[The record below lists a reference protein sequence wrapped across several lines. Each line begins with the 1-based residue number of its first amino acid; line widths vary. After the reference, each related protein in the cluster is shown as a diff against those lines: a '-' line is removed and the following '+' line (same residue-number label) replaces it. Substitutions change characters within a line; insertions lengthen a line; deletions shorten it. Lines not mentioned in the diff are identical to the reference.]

1 MEKPSQSCLCGILT
15 NAPVSSVK
23 TMPLLPSNIHL
34 PVTEILEELKSTFS
48 RHHEVILQAPPG
60 AGKTSLV
67 PLALSAEPW
76 LGHKK
81 ILMLEPRRI
90 ATRAAAHRMAD
101 LIREPVGQ
109 TVGYRMRL
117 DTKVSLNTK
126 IEVITEGILTRML
139 QEDPSLANVGLV
151 IFDEFHERSLDA
163 DLALALCLKGR
174 SLFREDDPLKVLIMS
189 ATLDSQKLE
198 ELTAAP
204 VISSEGKQYPV
215 DIVYGKSSQPK
226 DSLHDKAVTATLT
239 ALADNPDS
247 SILVFLPGQGEIRR
261 VEDSLAIELQSRKI
275 RGVHL
280 RTLYGN
286 LSLEAQQAAIAPVP
300 VAGERKVVLATNIAE
315 TSLTIEG
322 VDVVIDSGFA
332 REPVFDPASGMTRLH
347 TRKISQASSIQRM
360 GRAGRL
366 RPGKCYR
373 LWSKSQ
379 QDQMAPHATPEILN
393 ADLTP
398 VALQLFQ
405 WGINDPMDL
414 AWLDPPGSGP
424 WLQAVSLL
432 MKLGAIVQGD
442 NGLRLSNH
450 GIQMAGL
457 AAHPR
462 LAHML
467 ICGQSIGQAS
477 TASLLASILS
487 DRDPFGRENPD
498 MNERLD
504 ILSGK
509 SKCPN
514 QHRGWFRRAHQ
525 LAEQF
530 IGQIRGLKKE
540 LPAQSLKSDQVLGYL
555 IACAYPDRIARRR
568 HAGGFQLSNG
578 RGVSI
583 AGSHVL
589 GKSKWLA
596 VAEAG
601 GMARSISDMIQSAA
615 TLDETLF
622 ESLLADQIVNNT
634 IVEWDSK
641 AKRFIAE
648 QREQIGSLVL
658 SCSKLAKVPA
668 DAKQEALI
676 KYVQA
681 SGLETLPFTPELRQW
696 QARVELVRTT
706 TGNKAWPEVSNEHLL
721 ATMNDW
727 LGPYLDPI
735 NLLSHFK
742 KLDLKSI
749 LTALLTWEQNQQL
762 NILAPQRLQVP
773 SGSSYALD
781 YTTTPPVLAVKL
793 QEMFGCRDTPAV
805 LNGRVS
811 LTVHLLSPAGRPV
824 QVTQDLAG
832 FWASSYQDVRKEM
845 KGRYPKHSWPEDPQN
860 AVPTRGTKPRRMS

>member
-1 MEKPSQSCLCGILT
+1 MS
-15 NAPVSSVK
+15 
-23 TMPLLPSNIHL
+23 LLPSNIHL
-34 PVTEILEELKSTFS
+34 PITEILEELKSIL
-48 RHHEVILQAPPG
+48 RRDHEAILQAPPG
-60 AGKTSLV
+60 AGKTSII
-67 PLALSAEPW
+67 PLALVTEPW
-76 LGHKK
+76 LGQKK

-101 LIREPVGQ
+101 LLNEAVGK

-117 DTKVSLNTK
+117 DTKVSSDTK

-139 QEDPSLANVGLV
+139 QEDPSLADVGLV

-189 ATLDSQKLE
+189 ATLDSKKLE
-198 ELTAAP
+198 ELTKAS
-204 VISSEGKQYPV
+204 VVRSEGKQYPV
-215 DIVYGKSSQPK
+215 DIIYGQSSQPR
-226 DSLHDKAVTATLT
+226 DSIHDKTVMAVLR

-261 VEDSLAIELQSRKI
+261 VDDSLAIELQSRKI
-275 RGVHL
+275 GGVHL

-300 VAGERKVVLATNIAE
+300 NPGERKIVLATNIAE

-347 TRKISQASSIQRM
+347 TRKISQASSTQRM

-398 VALQLFQ
+398 VALQLLQ

-424 WLQAVSLL
+424 WQQAIALL
-432 MKLGAIVQGD
+432 IQLGAIIKND
-442 NGLRLSNH
+442 NGLRLSDH
-450 GIQMAGL
+450 GNQMASL

-462 LAHML
+462 LGHML
-467 ICGQSIGQAS
+467 LCGQSIGQAN

-487 DRDPFGRENPD
+487 DRDPLGRNTPD
-498 MNERLD
+498 MNERLR
-504 ILSGK
+504 ILK
-509 SKCPN
+509 RQSKCPN
-514 QHRGWFRRAHQ
+514 QHQSWFRRSHQ

-530 IGQIRGLKKE
+530 SAQISALKINSR
-540 LPAQSLKSDQVLGYL
+540 AQSVKEHQVLGYL

-568 HAGGFQLSNG
+568 HSGGFQLSNG
-578 RGVSI
+578 RGVTI
-583 AGSHVL
+583 TDNHVL

-601 GMARSISDMIQSAA
+601 GMARSTSDMIHSAA

-622 ESLLADQIVNNT
+622 ESLLADQVVDNT
-634 IVEWDSK
+634 RVEWDSK
-641 AKRFIAE
+641 SKRFIAE
-648 QREQIGSLVL
+648 KRQQIGELIL
-658 SCSKLAKVPA
+658 SSSKLSKVPT
-668 DAKQEALI
+668 DAKQDALI
-676 KYVQA
+676 KTIQSA
-681 SGLETLPFTPELRQW
+681 GLEILPFTPELRQW
-696 QARVELVRTT
+696 QARVELVRNTI
-706 TGNKAWPEVSNEHLL
+706 GNKTWPEVSDKHLL
-721 ATMNDW
+721 ASLSKW
-727 LGPYLDPI
+727 LGPYLEPI

-749 LTALLTWEQNQQL
+749 LTALLTWEQKQQL
-762 NILAPQRLQVP
+762 DSLAPQRLQVP

-781 YTTTPPVLAVKL
+781 YTKTPPVLAVKL
-793 QEMFGCRDTPAV
+793 QEMFGCVETPTV
-805 LNGRVS
+805 INGQTS
-811 LTVHLLSPAGRPV
+811 LTVHLLSPAGRPL
-824 QVTQDLAG
+824 QITQDLAG
-832 FWASSYQDVRKEM
+832 FWNTSYQDVRKDM
-845 KGRYPKHSWPEDPQN
+845 KGRYPKHSWPEDPHN
-860 AVPTRGTKPRRMS
+860 AIPTRKTKPRPMR

>member
-1 MEKPSQSCLCGILT
+1 M
-15 NAPVSSVK
+15 NDPVSAIK
-23 TMPLLPSNIHL
+23 TMPLLSSNIHL
-34 PVTEILEELKSTFS
+34 PVTEILEELKSTFNL
-48 RHHEVILQAPPG
+48 HHEVILQAPPG

-67 PLALSAEPW
+67 PLALVGEAW
-76 LGHKK
+76 LGLKK

-90 ATRAAAHRMAD
+90 ATRAAAYRMAD
-101 LIREPVGQ
+101 LINESVGQ

-117 DTKVSLNTK
+117 DTKVSSNTK

-139 QEDPSLANVGLV
+139 QEDPSLADVGLV

-198 ELTAAP
+198 ELTGAP
-204 VISSEGKQYPV
+204 VVRSEGKQYPV

-226 DSLHDKAVTATLT
+226 DSLHDKTVMATLR

-261 VEDSLAIELQSRKI
+261 VENSLTIELQSRKI
-275 RGVHL
+275 SGVHL

-286 LSLEAQQAAIAPVP
+286 LSLEAQQAAIASVP
-300 VAGERKVVLATNIAE
+300 KAGERKIVLATNIAE

-332 REPVFDPASGMTRLH
+332 REPVFDPGSGMTRLH

-405 WGINDPMDL
+405 WGINDPTDL

-432 MKLGAIVQGD
+432 VKLGAIVEGD
-442 NGLRLSNH
+442 NGPRLSNH
-450 GIQMAGL
+450 GIKMAGL

-467 ICGQSIGQAS
+467 ICGHSIGQAS
-477 TASLLASILS
+477 NASLLASILS
-487 DRDPFGRENPD
+487 DRDPFGRDTPD

-504 ILSGK
+504 ILLGK

-530 IGQIRGLKKE
+530 SGQISGLKIE
-540 LPAQSLKSDQVLGYL
+540 TPAHSIKSDHVLGYL

-583 AGSHVL
+583 AGNHAL

-601 GMARSISDMIQSAA
+601 GMARSTSDLIQSAA
-615 TLDETLF
+615 ALDEALF
-622 ESLLADQIVNNT
+622 DSLLADQIVNNT
-634 IVEWDSK
+634 LVEWDSK
-641 AKRFIAE
+641 TKRFIAE

-676 KYVQA
+676 KYVQT

-706 TGNKAWPEVSNEHLL
+706 IGDKAWPEVSNEHLL
-721 ATMNDW
+721 ASMSDW
-727 LGPYLDPI
+727 LGPYLEPI

-749 LTALLTWEQNQQL
+749 LTAILTWEQNQQL
-762 NILAPQRLQVP
+762 NVLAPQRLQVP

-793 QEMFGCRDTPAV
+793 QEMFGCIDTPAV

-860 AVPTRGTKPRRMS
+860 AVPTRGTKPRRKS

>member
-1 MEKPSQSCLCGILT
+1 
-15 NAPVSSVK
+15 
-23 TMPLLPSNIHL
+23 MPLLATNIHL
-34 PVTEILEELKSTFS
+34 PVTEILEELKSTLK
-48 RHHEVILQAPPG
+48 RCHEAILQAPPG

-67 PLALSAEPW
+67 PLALLAEPW

-101 LIREPVGQ
+101 LLHESVGH

-117 DTKVSLNTK
+117 DTRVSSHTK

-139 QEDPSLANVGLV
+139 QSDPSLDDVGLV

-174 SLFREDDPLKVLIMS
+174 SLFREEDPLKVLIMS
-189 ATLDSQKLE
+189 ATLDSHKLA
-198 ELTAAP
+198 ELTKAP
-204 VISSEGKQYPV
+204 IVRSEGKQYPV
-215 DIVYGKSSQPK
+215 DIVYGKSSQVK
-226 DSLHDKAVTATLT
+226 DSISDRTVTATLR

-261 VEDSLAIELQSRKI
+261 VEDSLGIELLSRKVS
-275 RGVHL
+275 GVQL

-286 LSLEAQQAAIAPVP
+286 LSLEAQQAAIAPVANP
-300 VAGERKVVLATNIAE
+300 GERKIVLATNIAE

-332 REPVFDPASGMTRLH
+332 RQPVFDPTTGMTRLH

-379 QDQMAPHATPEILN
+379 QDQMASHATPEILN

-398 VALQLFQ
+398 LALQLLQ
-405 WGINDPMDL
+405 WGINDPKELD
-414 AWLDPPGSGP
+414 WLDPPGNGP

-432 MKLGAIVQGD
+432 MKLGAVTKND
-442 NGLRLSNH
+442 NGLQLTDH
-450 GIQMAGL
+450 GTQMAGL

-467 ICGQSIGQAS
+467 ICGQSIGQKN

-487 DRDPFGRENPD
+487 DRDPFGRDTPD

-504 ILSGK
+504 MLLGK

-514 QHRGWFRRAHQ
+514 QHRGWLHRSHQ
-525 LAEQF
+525 LAQQF
-530 IGQIRGLKKE
+530 SSQINGLKINTA
-540 LPAQSLKSDQVLGYL
+540 AQPIKSHQVTGYL
-555 IACAYPDRIARRR
+555 IACAYPDRIARLRN
-568 HAGGFQLSNG
+568 AGGYQLSNG
-578 RGVSI
+578 RGISI
-583 AGSHVL
+583 AVNHSL

-601 GMARSISDMIQSAA
+601 GMARSKGDMIHSAA

-622 ESLLADQIVNNT
+622 ESLLADQVVRHT
-634 IVEWDSK
+634 IAEWDSK
-641 AKRFIAE
+641 TKRFVAE
-648 QREQIGSLVL
+648 QRQQIGALVL
-658 SCSKLAKVPA
+658 SRSKLAKVPTE
-668 DAKQEALI
+668 AKRAALI
-676 KYVQA
+676 KTIQT
-681 SGLETLPFTPELRQW
+681 SGLETLPFTAELRQW

-706 TGNKAWPEVSNEHLL
+706 TGDKAWPDVSNQQLL
-721 ATMNDW
+721 ASMDDW
-727 LGPYLDPI
+727 LAPYLEPI

-749 LTALLTWEQNQQL
+749 LTALLTWEQSQQL
-762 NILAPQRLQVP
+762 NALAPPRLQVP
-773 SGSSYALD
+773 SGSSYAID

-793 QEMFGCRDTPAV
+793 QEMFGCVDTPTV
-805 LNGRVS
+805 INGQIAI
-811 LTVHLLSPAGRPV
+811 TVHLLSPAGRPL

-832 FWASSYQDVRKEM
+832 FWDTSYQEVRKEM
-845 KGRYPKHSWPEDPQN
+845 KGRYPKHPWPEDPRN
-860 AVPTRGTKPRRMS
+860 SAPTKWTKSRRKS

>member
-1 MEKPSQSCLCGILT
+1 M
-15 NAPVSSVK
+15 NDPVSAIK
-23 TMPLLPSNIHL
+23 TMPLLSSNIHL
-34 PVTEILEELKSTFS
+34 PVTEILEELKSTFNL
-48 RHHEVILQAPPG
+48 HHEVILQAPPG

-67 PLALSAEPW
+67 PLALLGEAW
-76 LGHKK
+76 LGLKK

-90 ATRAAAHRMAD
+90 ATRAAAYRMAD
-101 LIREPVGQ
+101 LINESVGQ

-117 DTKVSLNTK
+117 DTKVSSNTK

-139 QEDPSLANVGLV
+139 QEDPSLADVGLV

-198 ELTAAP
+198 ELTGAP
-204 VISSEGKQYPV
+204 VVRSEGKQYPV

-226 DSLHDKAVTATLT
+226 DSLHDKTVMATLR

-261 VEDSLAIELQSRKI
+261 VENSLTIELQSRKI
-275 RGVHL
+275 SGVHL

-286 LSLEAQQAAIAPVP
+286 LSLEAQQAAIASVP
-300 VAGERKVVLATNIAE
+300 KAGERKIVLATNIAE

-332 REPVFDPASGMTRLH
+332 REPVFDPGSGMTRLH

-405 WGINDPMDL
+405 WGINDPTDL

-432 MKLGAIVQGD
+432 VKLGAIVEGD
-442 NGLRLSNH
+442 NGPRLSNH
-450 GIQMAGL
+450 GIKMAGL

-467 ICGQSIGQAS
+467 ICGHSIGQAS
-477 TASLLASILS
+477 NASLLASILS
-487 DRDPFGRENPD
+487 DRDPFGRDTPD

-504 ILSGK
+504 ILLGK

-530 IGQIRGLKKE
+530 SGQISGLKIE
-540 LPAQSLKSDQVLGYL
+540 TPAHSIKSDHVLGYL

-583 AGSHVL
+583 AGNHAL

-601 GMARSISDMIQSAA
+601 GMARSTSDLIQSAA
-615 TLDETLF
+615 ALDEALF
-622 ESLLADQIVNNT
+622 DSLLADQIVNNT
-634 IVEWDSK
+634 LVEWDSK
-641 AKRFIAE
+641 TKRFIAE

-676 KYVQA
+676 KYVQT

-706 TGNKAWPEVSNEHLL
+706 IGDKAWPEVSNEHLL
-721 ATMNDW
+721 ASMSDW
-727 LGPYLDPI
+727 LGPYLEPI

-749 LTALLTWEQNQQL
+749 LTAILTWEQNQQL
-762 NILAPQRLQVP
+762 NVLAPQRLQVP

-793 QEMFGCRDTPAV
+793 QEMFGCIDTPAV

-860 AVPTRGTKPRRMS
+860 AVPTRGTKPRRKS

>member
-1 MEKPSQSCLCGILT
+1 MTE
-15 NAPVSSVK
+15 PVASIK
-23 TMPLLPSNIHL
+23 TMPLLPANIHL
-34 PVTEILEELKSTFS
+34 PVTDILEELKSTLVD
-48 RHHEVILQAPPG
+48 RHEAILQAPPG

-67 PLALSAEPW
+67 PLALVGESW
-76 LGHKK
+76 LGDKK

-101 LIREPVGQ
+101 LIQEPVGQ

-117 DTKVSLNTK
+117 DTKVSRHTK

-139 QEDPSLANVGLV
+139 QEDPSLVDVGLV

-198 ELTAAP
+198 ELTGAP
-204 VISSEGKQYPV
+204 VIESEGKKYQV
-215 DIVYGKSSQPK
+215 DIIYGKASSPK
-226 DSLHDKAVTATLT
+226 DPISDKTVAATLN
-239 ALADNPDS
+239 ALTDNPNS

-261 VEDSLAIELQSRKI
+261 VEDSLVLELHSRKI
-275 RGVHL
+275 SDVQL

-286 LSLEAQQAAIAPVP
+286 LSLEAQQAAIAPAQN
-300 VAGERKVVLATNIAE
+300 AGERKIVLATNIAE

-322 VDVVIDSGFA
+322 VDVVIDTGLA
-332 REPVFDPASGMTRLH
+332 REPVFDPTSGMTRLH
-347 TRKISQASSIQRM
+347 TRKISQASSTQRM

-398 VALQLFQ
+398 LALQLLQ
-405 WGINDPMDL
+405 WGIDDPKEL

-424 WLQAVSLL
+424 WQQAVSLL
-432 MKLGAIVQGD
+432 MKLGALVKSD
-442 NGLRLSNH
+442 HGLRLSDH
-450 GIQMAGL
+450 GTQMAKL

-467 ICGQSIGQAS
+467 LCGKSIGQGGK
-477 TASLLASILS
+477 ASLLASILS
-487 DRDPFGRENPD
+487 DRDPFGRDTPD

-504 ILSGK
+504 ILLGK
-509 SKCPN
+509 AKCPN
-514 QHRGWFRRAHQ
+514 QHRGWYRRSHQ

-530 IGQIRGLKKE
+530 SEQIDGLKIE
-540 LPAQSLKSDQVLGYL
+540 SPAQLLQSDQVTGYL

-568 HAGGFQLSNG
+568 HAGGFQLANG

-583 AGSHVL
+583 AGNHAL

-601 GMARSISDMIQSAA
+601 GMAKSTSDMIHSAA
-615 TLDETLF
+615 TLDEALF
-622 ESLLADQIVNNT
+622 ESILADQVVENT
-634 IVEWDSK
+634 IVEWNGK
-641 AKRFIAE
+641 TKRFVAE
-648 QREQIGSLVL
+648 QRQQVGALVL
-658 SCSKLAKVPA
+658 STSKLEKVPA
-668 DAKQEALI
+668 EAKIEALI
-676 KYVQA
+676 KHIQT
-681 SGLETLPFTPELRQW
+681 SGLEVLPFTPGLRQW
-696 QARVELVRTT
+696 QARVELVRIT
-706 TGNKAWPEVSNEHLL
+706 TGNKDWPEVSDEQLL
-721 ATMNDW
+721 ASMDDW
-727 LGPYLDPI
+727 LAPYLEPI

-749 LTALLTWEQNQQL
+749 LSALLTWEQNQQL
-762 NILAPQRLQVP
+762 NVLAPQRFQLP
-773 SGSSYALD
+773 SGSSYTLD

-793 QEMFGCRDTPAV
+793 QEMFGCVDTPAV
-805 LNGRVS
+805 VS
-811 LTVHLLSPAGRPV
+811 GQVPLTVHLLSPAGRPL

-832 FWASSYQDVRKEM
+832 FWATSYHDVRKEM
-845 KGRYPKHSWPEDPQN
+845 LGRYPKHPWPEDPQN
-860 AVPTRGTKPRRMS
+860 AVPTKRTKPRGKN

>member
-1 MEKPSQSCLCGILT
+1 MTE
-15 NAPVSSVK
+15 PVASIK
-23 TMPLLPSNIHL
+23 TMPLLPANIHL
-34 PVTEILEELKSTFS
+34 PVTDILEELKSTLVD
-48 RHHEVILQAPPG
+48 RHEAILQAPPG

-67 PLALSAEPW
+67 PLALVEESW
-76 LGHKK
+76 LGDKK

-101 LIREPVGQ
+101 LIQEPVGQ

-117 DTKVSLNTK
+117 DTKVSRHTK

-139 QEDPSLANVGLV
+139 QEDPSLVDVGLV

-198 ELTAAP
+198 ELTGAP
-204 VISSEGKQYPV
+204 VIESEGKKYQV
-215 DIVYGKSSQPK
+215 DIIYGKASPPK
-226 DSLHDKAVTATLT
+226 DPISDKTVAATLN
-239 ALADNPDS
+239 ALTDNPNS

-261 VEDSLAIELQSRKI
+261 VEDSLVLELHSRKI
-275 RGVHL
+275 SDVQL

-286 LSLEAQQAAIAPVP
+286 LSLEAQQAAIAPVQN
-300 VAGERKVVLATNIAE
+300 AGERKIVLATNIAE

-322 VDVVIDSGFA
+322 VDVVIDTGLA
-332 REPVFDPASGMTRLH
+332 REPVFDPTSGMTRLH
-347 TRKISQASSIQRM
+347 TRKISQASSTQRM

-398 VALQLFQ
+398 LALQLLQ
-405 WGINDPMDL
+405 WGIDDPKEL

-424 WLQAVSLL
+424 WQQAVSLL
-432 MKLGAIVQGD
+432 MKLGALVKSD
-442 NGLRLSNH
+442 HGLRLSDH
-450 GIQMAGL
+450 GTQMAKL

-467 ICGQSIGQAS
+467 LCGKSIGQGGK
-477 TASLLASILS
+477 ASLLASILS
-487 DRDPFGRENPD
+487 DRDPFGRDTPD

-504 ILSGK
+504 ILLRK
-509 SKCPN
+509 AKCPN
-514 QHRGWFRRAHQ
+514 QHRGWYRRSHQ

-530 IGQIRGLKKE
+530 SEQIDGLKIE
-540 LPAQSLKSDQVLGYL
+540 SPAQLLQSDQVTGYL

-568 HAGGFQLSNG
+568 HAGGFQLANG

-583 AGSHVL
+583 AGNHAL

-601 GMARSISDMIQSAA
+601 GMAKSTSDMIHSAA
-615 TLDETLF
+615 TLDEALF
-622 ESLLADQIVNNT
+622 ESILADQVVENT
-634 IVEWDSK
+634 IVEWNGK
-641 AKRFIAE
+641 TKRFVAE
-648 QREQIGSLVL
+648 QRQQVGALVL
-658 SCSKLAKVPA
+658 STSKLEKVPA
-668 DAKQEALI
+668 EAKIEALI
-676 KYVQA
+676 KHIQT
-681 SGLETLPFTPELRQW
+681 SGLEVLPFTPGLRQW
-696 QARVELVRTT
+696 QARVELVRIT
-706 TGNKAWPEVSNEHLL
+706 TGNKDWPEVSDEQLL
-721 ATMNDW
+721 ASMDDW
-727 LGPYLDPI
+727 LAPYLEPI

-749 LTALLTWEQNQQL
+749 LSALLTWEQNQQL
-762 NILAPQRLQVP
+762 NVLAPQRFQVP
-773 SGSSYALD
+773 SGSSYTLD

-793 QEMFGCRDTPAV
+793 QEMFGCVDTPAV
-805 LNGRVS
+805 VS
-811 LTVHLLSPAGRPV
+811 GQVPLTVHLLSPAGRPL

-832 FWASSYQDVRKEM
+832 FWATSYHDVRKEM
-845 KGRYPKHSWPEDPQN
+845 MGRYPKHPWPEDPQN
-860 AVPTRGTKPRRMS
+860 AAPTKRTKPRGKN

>member
-1 MEKPSQSCLCGILT
+1 MTE
-15 NAPVSSVK
+15 PVASIK
-23 TMPLLPSNIHL
+23 TMPLLPANIHL
-34 PVTEILEELKSTFS
+34 PVTDILEELKSTLVDL
-48 RHHEVILQAPPG
+48 HEAILQAPPG

-67 PLALSAEPW
+67 PLALVGESW
-76 LGHKK
+76 LGDKK

-101 LIREPVGQ
+101 LIQEPVGQ

-117 DTKVSLNTK
+117 DTKVSRHTK

-139 QEDPSLANVGLV
+139 QEDPSLVDVGLV

-198 ELTAAP
+198 ELTGAP
-204 VISSEGKQYPV
+204 VIESEGKKYQV
-215 DIVYGKSSQPK
+215 DIIYGKASPPK
-226 DSLHDKAVTATLT
+226 DPISDKTVAATLN
-239 ALADNPDS
+239 ALTDNPNS

-261 VEDSLAIELQSRKI
+261 VEDSLVLELHSRKI
-275 RGVHL
+275 SDVQL

-286 LSLEAQQAAIAPVP
+286 LSLEAQQAAIAPVQN
-300 VAGERKVVLATNIAE
+300 AGERKIVLATNIAE

-322 VDVVIDSGFA
+322 VDVVIDTGLA
-332 REPVFDPASGMTRLH
+332 REPVFDPTSGMTRLH
-347 TRKISQASSIQRM
+347 TRKISQASSTQRM

-398 VALQLFQ
+398 LALQLLQ
-405 WGINDPMDL
+405 WGIDDPKEL

-424 WLQAVSLL
+424 WQQAVSLL
-432 MKLGAIVQGD
+432 MKLGALVKSD
-442 NGLRLSNH
+442 HGLRLSDH
-450 GIQMAGL
+450 GTQMAKL

-467 ICGQSIGQAS
+467 LCGKSIGQGGK
-477 TASLLASILS
+477 ASLLASILS
-487 DRDPFGRENPD
+487 DRDPFGRDTPD

-504 ILSGK
+504 ILLRK
-509 SKCPN
+509 AKCPN
-514 QHRGWFRRAHQ
+514 QHRGWYRRSHQ

-530 IGQIRGLKKE
+530 SEQIDGLKIE
-540 LPAQSLKSDQVLGYL
+540 SPAQLLQSDQVTGYL

-568 HAGGFQLSNG
+568 HAGGFQLANG

-583 AGSHVL
+583 AGNHAL

-601 GMARSISDMIQSAA
+601 GMAKSTSDMIHSAA
-615 TLDETLF
+615 TLDEALF
-622 ESLLADQIVNNT
+622 ESILADQVVENT
-634 IVEWDSK
+634 IVEWNGK
-641 AKRFIAE
+641 TKRFVAE
-648 QREQIGSLVL
+648 QRQQVGALVL
-658 SCSKLAKVPA
+658 STSKLEKVPA
-668 DAKQEALI
+668 EAKIEALI
-676 KYVQA
+676 KHIQT
-681 SGLETLPFTPELRQW
+681 SGLEVLPFTPGLRQW
-696 QARVELVRTT
+696 QARVELVRIT
-706 TGNKAWPEVSNEHLL
+706 TGNKDWPEVSDEQLL
-721 ATMNDW
+721 ASMDDW
-727 LGPYLDPI
+727 LAPYLEPI

-749 LTALLTWEQNQQL
+749 LSALLTWEQNQQL
-762 NILAPQRLQVP
+762 NVLAPQRFQVP
-773 SGSSYALD
+773 SGSSYTLD

-793 QEMFGCRDTPAV
+793 QEMFGCVDTPAV
-805 LNGRVS
+805 VS
-811 LTVHLLSPAGRPV
+811 GQVPLTVHLLSPAGRPL

-832 FWASSYQDVRKEM
+832 FWATSYHDVRKEM
-845 KGRYPKHSWPEDPQN
+845 MGRYPKHPWPEDPQN
-860 AVPTRGTKPRRMS
+860 VAPTKRTKPRGKN

>member
-1 MEKPSQSCLCGILT
+1 
-15 NAPVSSVK
+15 
-23 TMPLLPSNIHL
+23 
-34 PVTEILEELKSTFS
+34 
-48 RHHEVILQAPPG
+48 
-60 AGKTSLV
+60 
-67 PLALSAEPW
+67 
-76 LGHKK
+76 
-81 ILMLEPRRI
+81 
-90 ATRAAAHRMAD
+90 MAD
-101 LIREPVGQ
+101 LINESVGQ

-117 DTKVSLNTK
+117 DTKVSSNTK

-139 QEDPSLANVGLV
+139 QEDPSLADVGLV

-198 ELTAAP
+198 ELTGAP
-204 VISSEGKQYPV
+204 VVRSEGKQYPV

-226 DSLHDKAVTATLT
+226 DSLHDKTVMATLR

-261 VEDSLAIELQSRKI
+261 VENSLTIELQSRKI
-275 RGVHL
+275 SGVHL

-286 LSLEAQQAAIAPVP
+286 LSLEAQQAAIASVP
-300 VAGERKVVLATNIAE
+300 KAGERKIVLATNIAE

-332 REPVFDPASGMTRLH
+332 REPVFDPGSGMTRLH

-405 WGINDPMDL
+405 WGINDPTDL

-432 MKLGAIVQGD
+432 VKLGAIVEGD
-442 NGLRLSNH
+442 NGPRLSNH
-450 GIQMAGL
+450 GIKMAGL

-467 ICGQSIGQAS
+467 ICGHSIGQAS
-477 TASLLASILS
+477 NASLLASILS
-487 DRDPFGRENPD
+487 DRDPFGRDTPD

-504 ILSGK
+504 ILLGK

-530 IGQIRGLKKE
+530 SGQISGLKIE
-540 LPAQSLKSDQVLGYL
+540 TPAHSIKSDHVLGYL

-583 AGSHVL
+583 AGNHAL

-601 GMARSISDMIQSAA
+601 GMARSTSDLIQSAA
-615 TLDETLF
+615 ALDEALF
-622 ESLLADQIVNNT
+622 DSLLADQIVNNT
-634 IVEWDSK
+634 LVEWDSK
-641 AKRFIAE
+641 TKRFIAE

-676 KYVQA
+676 KYVQT

-706 TGNKAWPEVSNEHLL
+706 IGDKAWPEVSNEHLL
-721 ATMNDW
+721 ASMSDW
-727 LGPYLDPI
+727 LGPYLEPI

-749 LTALLTWEQNQQL
+749 LTAILTWEQNQQL
-762 NILAPQRLQVP
+762 NVLAPQRLQVP

-793 QEMFGCRDTPAV
+793 QEMFGCIDTPAV

-860 AVPTRGTKPRRMS
+860 AVPTRGTKPRRKS

>member
-1 MEKPSQSCLCGILT
+1 
-15 NAPVSSVK
+15 
-23 TMPLLPSNIHL
+23 MPLLPTNIHL
-34 PVTEILEELKSTFS
+34 PVTEILEELKSTLAG
-48 RHHEVILQAPPG
+48 RQEAILQAPPG

-67 PLALSAEPW
+67 PLALLEEPW
-76 LGHKK
+76 LGDKK

-101 LIREPVGQ
+101 LIQEPVGQ

-117 DTKVSLNTK
+117 DTKVSRHTK

-139 QEDPSLANVGLV
+139 QDDPSLVDVGLV

-198 ELTAAP
+198 ELTKAP
-204 VISSEGKQYPV
+204 VVQSEGKQYPV
-215 DIVYGKSSQPK
+215 DIIYGKSSQPK
-226 DSLHDKAVTATLT
+226 DSISDKTVAAALSALT
-239 ALADNPDS
+239 DNPNS

-261 VEDSLAIELQSRKI
+261 VEDSLALELHSRKI
-275 RGVHL
+275 SDVQL

-286 LSLEAQQAAIAPVP
+286 LSLEAQQAAIAPVAN
-300 VAGERKVVLATNIAE
+300 AGERKIVLATNIAE

-322 VDVVIDSGFA
+322 VDVVIDSGLA
-332 REPVFDPASGMTRLH
+332 REPVFDPTSGMTRLH
-347 TRKISQASSIQRM
+347 TRKISQASSTQRM

-379 QDQMAPHATPEILN
+379 QDQVAPHATPEILN

-398 VALQLFQ
+398 LALQLLQ
-405 WGINDPMDL
+405 WGIDDPKEL

-424 WLQAVSLL
+424 WQQAVSLL
-432 MKLGAIVQGD
+432 MKLGALVKSD
-442 NGLRLSNH
+442 HGLRLSGH
-450 GIQMAGL
+450 GTQMAKL

-467 ICGQSIGQAS
+467 LCGKSIGQGS
-477 TASLLASILS
+477 KASLLASILS
-487 DRDPFGRENPD
+487 DRDPFGRDTPD

-504 ILSGK
+504 ILLGK
-509 SKCPN
+509 AKCPS
-514 QHRGWFRRAHQ
+514 QHRGWYHRSHQ

-530 IGQIRGLKKE
+530 AAQINGLKIKP
-540 LPAQSLKSDQVLGYL
+540 PAQLLPSDQVTGYL
-555 IACAYPDRIARRR
+555 IACAYPDRIARSR
-568 HAGGFQLSNG
+568 HAGGFQLANG

-583 AGSHVL
+583 AGNHVL
-589 GKSKWLA
+589 EKSKWLA

-601 GMARSISDMIQSAA
+601 GLAKSTGDMIHSAA
-615 TLDETLF
+615 TLDEALF
-622 ESLLADQIVNNT
+622 ESILADQVVENT
-634 IVEWDSK
+634 LVEWDGK
-641 AKRFIAE
+641 TKRFVAE
-648 QREQIGSLVL
+648 QRQQVGALVL
-658 SCSKLAKVPA
+658 RRSKLEKVPA
-668 DAKQEALI
+668 EAKQEALI
-676 KYVQA
+676 KYIQT
-681 SGLETLPFTPELRQW
+681 SGLEILPFTPELRQW
-696 QARVELVRTT
+696 QARVELVRIT
-706 TGNKAWPEVSNEHLL
+706 TGDKDWPEVSDKRLL
-721 ATMNDW
+721 ASMGDW
-727 LGPYLDPI
+727 LAPYLEPI

-762 NILAPQRLQVP
+762 NVLAPQRFQVP
-773 SGSSYALD
+773 SGSSYTLD

-793 QEMFGCRDTPAV
+793 QEMFGCVDTPAV
-805 LNGRVS
+805 VNGQVP
-811 LTVHLLSPAGRPV
+811 LTVHLLSPAGRPL

-832 FWASSYQDVRKEM
+832 FWATSYHDVRKEM
-845 KGRYPKHSWPEDPQN
+845 LGRYPKHPWPEDPQN
-860 AVPTRGTKPRRMS
+860 AVPTKRTKPRGKN

>member
-1 MEKPSQSCLCGILT
+1 MTE
-15 NAPVSSVK
+15 PVASIK
-23 TMPLLPSNIHL
+23 TMPLLPANIHL
-34 PVTEILEELKSTFS
+34 PVTDILEELKSTLVD
-48 RHHEVILQAPPG
+48 RHEAILQAPPG

-67 PLALSAEPW
+67 PLALVGESW
-76 LGHKK
+76 LGDKK

-101 LIREPVGQ
+101 LIQEPVGQ

-117 DTKVSLNTK
+117 DTKVSRHTK

-139 QEDPSLANVGLV
+139 QEDPSLVDVGLV

-198 ELTAAP
+198 ELTGAP
-204 VISSEGKQYPV
+204 VIESEGKKYQV
-215 DIVYGKSSQPK
+215 DIIYGKASSPK
-226 DSLHDKAVTATLT
+226 DPISDKTVAATLN
-239 ALADNPDS
+239 ALTDNPNS

-261 VEDSLAIELQSRKI
+261 VEDSLVLELHSRKI
-275 RGVHL
+275 SDVQL

-286 LSLEAQQAAIAPVP
+286 LSLEAQQAAIAPVQN
-300 VAGERKVVLATNIAE
+300 AGERKIVLATNIAE

-322 VDVVIDSGFA
+322 VDVVIDTGLA
-332 REPVFDPASGMTRLH
+332 REPVFDPTSGMTRLH
-347 TRKISQASSIQRM
+347 TRKISQASSTQRM

-398 VALQLFQ
+398 LALQLLQ
-405 WGINDPMDL
+405 WGIDDPKEL

-424 WLQAVSLL
+424 WQQAVSLL
-432 MKLGAIVQGD
+432 MKLGALVKSD
-442 NGLRLSNH
+442 HGLRLSDH
-450 GIQMAGL
+450 GTQMAKL

-462 LAHML
+462 LAYML
-467 ICGQSIGQAS
+467 LCGKSIGQGGK
-477 TASLLASILS
+477 ASLLASILS
-487 DRDPFGRENPD
+487 DRDPFGRDTPD

-504 ILSGK
+504 ILLGK
-509 SKCPN
+509 AKCPN
-514 QHRGWFRRAHQ
+514 QHRGWYRRSHQ

-530 IGQIRGLKKE
+530 SEQIDGLKIE
-540 LPAQSLKSDQVLGYL
+540 SPAQLLQSDQVTGYL

-568 HAGGFQLSNG
+568 HAGGFQLANG

-583 AGSHVL
+583 AGNHAL

-601 GMARSISDMIQSAA
+601 GMAKSTSDMIHSAA
-615 TLDETLF
+615 TLDEALF
-622 ESLLADQIVNNT
+622 ESILADQVVENT
-634 IVEWDSK
+634 IVEWNGK
-641 AKRFIAE
+641 TKRFVAE
-648 QREQIGSLVL
+648 QRQQVGALVL
-658 SCSKLAKVPA
+658 STSKLEKVPA
-668 DAKQEALI
+668 EAKIEALI
-676 KYVQA
+676 KHIQT
-681 SGLETLPFTPELRQW
+681 SGLEVLPFTPGLRQW
-696 QARVELVRTT
+696 QARVELVRIT
-706 TGNKAWPEVSNEHLL
+706 TGNKDWPEVSDEQLL
-721 ATMNDW
+721 ASMDDW
-727 LGPYLDPI
+727 LAPYLEPI

-749 LTALLTWEQNQQL
+749 LSALLTWEQNQQL
-762 NILAPQRLQVP
+762 NVLAPQRFQLP
-773 SGSSYALD
+773 SGSSYTLD

-793 QEMFGCRDTPAV
+793 QEMFGCVDTPAV
-805 LNGRVS
+805 VS
-811 LTVHLLSPAGRPV
+811 GQVPLTVHLLSPAGRPL

-832 FWASSYQDVRKEM
+832 FWATSYHDVRKEM
-845 KGRYPKHSWPEDPQN
+845 LGRYPKHPWPEDPQN
-860 AVPTRGTKPRRMS
+860 AVPTKRTKPRGKN

>member
-1 MEKPSQSCLCGILT
+1 MTE
-15 NAPVSSVK
+15 PVASIK
-23 TMPLLPSNIHL
+23 TMPLLPANIHL
-34 PVTEILEELKSTFS
+34 PVTDILEELKSTLVD
-48 RHHEVILQAPPG
+48 RHEAILQAPPG

-67 PLALSAEPW
+67 PLALVGESW
-76 LGHKK
+76 LGDKK

-101 LIREPVGQ
+101 LIQEPVGQ

-117 DTKVSLNTK
+117 DTKVSRHTK

-139 QEDPSLANVGLV
+139 QEDPSLVDVGLV

-198 ELTAAP
+198 ELTGAP
-204 VISSEGKQYPV
+204 VIESEGKKYQV
-215 DIVYGKSSQPK
+215 DIIYGKASPPK
-226 DSLHDKAVTATLT
+226 DPISDKTVAATLN
-239 ALADNPDS
+239 ALTDNPNS

-261 VEDSLAIELQSRKI
+261 VEDSLVLELHSRKI
-275 RGVHL
+275 SDVQL

-286 LSLEAQQAAIAPVP
+286 LSLEAQQAAIAPVQN
-300 VAGERKVVLATNIAE
+300 AGERKIVLATNIAE

-322 VDVVIDSGFA
+322 VDVVIDTGLA
-332 REPVFDPASGMTRLH
+332 REPVFDPTSGMTRLH
-347 TRKISQASSIQRM
+347 TRKISQASSTQRM

-398 VALQLFQ
+398 LALQLLQ
-405 WGINDPMDL
+405 WGIDDPKEL

-424 WLQAVSLL
+424 WQQAVLLL
-432 MKLGAIVQGD
+432 MKLGALVKSD
-442 NGLRLSNH
+442 HGLRLSDH
-450 GIQMAGL
+450 GTQMAKL

-467 ICGQSIGQAS
+467 LCGKSIGQGGK
-477 TASLLASILS
+477 ASLLASILS
-487 DRDPFGRENPD
+487 DRDPFGRDTPD

-504 ILSGK
+504 ILLGK
-509 SKCPN
+509 AKCPN
-514 QHRGWFRRAHQ
+514 QHRGWYRRSHQ

-530 IGQIRGLKKE
+530 SEQIDGLKIE
-540 LPAQSLKSDQVLGYL
+540 SPAQLLQSDQVTGYL

-568 HAGGFQLSNG
+568 HAGGFQLANG

-583 AGSHVL
+583 AGNHAL

-601 GMARSISDMIQSAA
+601 GMAKSTSDMIHSAA
-615 TLDETLF
+615 TLDEALF
-622 ESLLADQIVNNT
+622 ESILADQVVENT
-634 IVEWDSK
+634 IVEWNGK
-641 AKRFIAE
+641 TKRFVAE
-648 QREQIGSLVL
+648 QRQQVGALVL
-658 SCSKLAKVPA
+658 STSKLEKVPA
-668 DAKQEALI
+668 EAKIEALI
-676 KYVQA
+676 KHIQT
-681 SGLETLPFTPELRQW
+681 SGLEVLPFTPGLRQW
-696 QARVELVRTT
+696 QARVELVRIT
-706 TGNKAWPEVSNEHLL
+706 TGNKDWPEVSDEQLL
-721 ATMNDW
+721 ASMDDW
-727 LGPYLDPI
+727 LAPYLEPI

-749 LTALLTWEQNQQL
+749 LSALLTWEQNQQL
-762 NILAPQRLQVP
+762 NVLAPQRFQVP
-773 SGSSYALD
+773 SGSSYTLD

-793 QEMFGCRDTPAV
+793 QEMFGCVDTPAV
-805 LNGRVS
+805 VS
-811 LTVHLLSPAGRPV
+811 GQVPLTVHLLSPAGRPL

-832 FWASSYQDVRKEM
+832 FWATSYHDVRKEM
-845 KGRYPKHSWPEDPQN
+845 MGRYPKHPWPEDPQN
-860 AVPTRGTKPRRMS
+860 AAPTKRTKPRGKN